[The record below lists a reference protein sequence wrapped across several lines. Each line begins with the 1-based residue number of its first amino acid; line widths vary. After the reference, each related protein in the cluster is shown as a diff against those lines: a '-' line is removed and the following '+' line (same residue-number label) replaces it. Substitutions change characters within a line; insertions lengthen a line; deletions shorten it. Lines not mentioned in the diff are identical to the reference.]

1 MFTGIIESLAT
12 VQKIEKNNSNLDITF
27 KSDITHELKVDQ
39 SICHNGVC
47 LTVVEIIDNT
57 YKVNVIKE
65 SIEKSNLGDLT
76 VGDIVNI
83 ERSMTVNSRFDGHVV
98 QGHVD
103 EVGTCIEFTET
114 KGSWKYFFSHSK
126 QNITVQK
133 GSITING
140 VSLTVVDSHDDSFSV
155 AIIPYTYNNTNFNKI
170 KLGTKVNLEY
180 DIIGKY
186 ISKLIS
192 KNN

>member
-103 EVGTCIEFTET
+103 EVGTCIECTET
-114 KGSWKYFFSHSK
+114 EGSWKYFFRHSK

>member
-83 ERSMTVNSRFDGHVV
+83 ERSMSVNSRFDGHIV

-114 KGSWKYFFSHSK
+114 EGSWKYFFRHSK